1 MPTVLII
8 TLLVGIISNMS
19 LAHANKLGNFS
30 ELQNMQ
36 SLAVQAKQLQR
47 PIMLLFKADWC
58 EYCELLH
65 EAVLAPMALSGLY
78 NDYVIVRY
86 VSVDDDKTI
95 GDWQGKSVNKATLA
109 YHLNAD
115 LTPTVVFLNHKGK
128 EVAPRIVGIQE
139 ITLYTNVIHRNLNL
153 AYASMGISTRIPV
166 TVELLDK
173 QSSRLNTQLKQ

>member
-1 MPTVLII
+1 
-8 TLLVGIISNMS
+8 
-19 LAHANKLGNFS
+19 
-30 ELQNMQ
+30 
-36 SLAVQAKQLQR
+36 
-47 PIMLLFKADWC
+47 
-58 EYCELLH
+58 
-65 EAVLAPMALSGLY
+65 MALSGLY

-173 QSSRLNTQLKQ
+173 QSSRLNKQLKQ